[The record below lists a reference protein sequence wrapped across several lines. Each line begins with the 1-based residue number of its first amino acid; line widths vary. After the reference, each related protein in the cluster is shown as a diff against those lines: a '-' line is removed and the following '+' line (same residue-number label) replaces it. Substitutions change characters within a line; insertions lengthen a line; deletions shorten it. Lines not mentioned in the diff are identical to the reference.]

1 MIHFQIWGNKYTV
14 SFMFHPF
21 TEKEINLPRESI
33 VMCDVMCDVRKGER
47 FSSALSP
54 NIEKEL
60 MTNY

>member
-1 MIHFQIWGNKYTV
+1 
-14 SFMFHPF
+14 MFHPF

>member
-1 MIHFQIWGNKYTV
+1 MIHFQIRGNKYTV

-33 VMCDVMCDVRKGER
+33 VMCDVRKGER

-54 NIEKEL
+54 NIEKS
-60 MTNY
+60 

>member
-14 SFMFHPF
+14 NFMFHPF

-33 VMCDVMCDVRKGER
+33 VMCDVRKGER